1 MANTMKALQ
10 TVTVGA
16 GGVNN
21 LSFTNIPQ
29 TYTDLII
36 KISARRSSA
45 GLGGPLVI
53 YFNDDLSNVYSN
65 YRLLGNGSAVSANAN
80 TPLTVGLVGEGVGDG
95 ATANTFSNADIYIP
109 NYASNTLQKAYGS
122 DMVGENN
129 ATEAYITLIPGNWG
143 NTNPITKITIES
155 GSAPTSQIMQYS
167 TFTLYGVF
175 NADVSTAPSAPTI
188 GTATAGSL
196 SASIT
201 FTGVSGAASYTMTS
215 PPGSFT
221 ATGTTSP
228 ITVTGLTA
236 GTAYTFTCV
245 ANNPFGSSAAS
256 AASNS
261 VTPTPAA
268 YFLQVWE
275 AEPKATYSTDG
286 INWTAVTVDS
296 ASGGRDSDK
305 FGSTYIAGRYS
316 TTQPIATSTNLSSWT
331 PRTVGGTA
339 YAYCNR
345 IATDGN
351 IVVLGGGAGG
361 YNSAMVLKT
370 TTDFTTYTDRSA
382 LTYNTY
388 ALAYLNG
395 YFIIA
400 DGNGNYA
407 YSTNGTS
414 WTQATAQWSP
424 GGVPTPIV
432 YLNGRWI
439 FGGNGGEIRW
449 STTINPGSNWTSA
462 TGQNLVQIQGGWSN
476 GTTVVFCH
484 NDGNISKS
492 TNGTTYTVT
501 ATGYSAG
508 AYLSV
513 SYGAGQWVLAARN
526 GVIMTSPDTVT
537 WTSRTSGVTSGAGG
551 SFEGFYG

>member
-16 GGVNN
+16 GGVASI
-21 LSFTNIPQ
+21 SFTSIPA
-29 TYTDLII
+29 TYTDLIL
-36 KISARRSSA
+36 KLSVRDNRA
-45 GLGGPLVI
+45 GGIDGSYI
-53 YFNDDLSNVYSN
+53 YFNSDTTSAN
-65 YRLLGNGSAVSANAN
+65 YRGRRLIGTGSGVSQSNTLVSLLVNSTDS
-80 TPLTVGLVGEGVGDG
+80 TS
-95 ATANTFSNADIYIP
+95 NTFSSNEIYIP
-109 NYASNTLQKAYGS
+109 AYLSSNKKSFVPDSGQ
-122 DMVGENN
+122 ENN
-129 ATEAYITLIPGNWG
+129 ATTAYTGLYAGLWDG
-143 NTNPITKITIES
+143 TSPITSVTITPES
-155 GSAPTSQIMQYS
+155 GTLFLQY
-167 TFTLYGVF
+167 TTATLYGVF
-175 NADVSTAPSAPTI
+175 NQDVNAVASAPTI

-196 SASIT
+196 SASVT

-215 PPGSFT
+215 SPGSIT

-261 VTPTPAA
+261 ATPTPAA
-268 YFLQVWE
+268 YFLQTWE
-275 AEPKATYSTDG
+275 GEPKVTYSTNG
-286 INWTAVTVDS
+286 IDWTAATVDS
-296 ASGGRDSDK
+296 ASGGRDGDK
-305 FGSTYIAGRYS
+305 FGSTYIVGRYS
-316 TTQPIATSTNLSSWT
+316 TSQPIATSTNLSSWT

-370 TTDFTTYTDRSA
+370 TTDFVTYTDRSA

-414 WTQATAQWSP
+414 WTQATAQWSA

-432 YLNGRWI
+432 YFNGRWI

-449 STTINPGSNWTSA
+449 STTINPGSIWTSA
-462 TGQNLVQIQGGWSN
+462 TGQNNVQIQGGAAGS
-476 GTTVVFCH
+476 TQVVFCH
-484 NDGNISKS
+484 NDGNISRS
-492 TNGTTYTVT
+492 TNGTSYTVT

-513 SYGAGQWVLAARN
+513 SFGAGLWVLAARN
-526 GVIMTSPDTVT
+526 AVIMTSPDAIT

-551 SFEGFYG
+551 SFDGFYG